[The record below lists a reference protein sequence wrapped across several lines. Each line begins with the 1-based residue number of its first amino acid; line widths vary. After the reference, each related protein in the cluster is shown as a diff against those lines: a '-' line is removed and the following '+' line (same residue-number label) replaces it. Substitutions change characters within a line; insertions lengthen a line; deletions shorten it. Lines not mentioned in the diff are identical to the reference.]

1 MNKRLFLLI
10 VPILLLA
17 SCQREMDWSGSPEIK
32 ATVEAEQRTR
42 TSLSVDE
49 TGAGTIVWNPADKID
64 VFFGT
69 KKASYTSQNTSDAA
83 SAIFK
88 TTAILSD
95 DDVSSTN
102 IWGLYP
108 SNSSSSCNG
117 SSITT
122 VLPSTQYGVPNT
134 FDDDLFM
141 GVAYST
147 SRSLQFYNVCGGI
160 KFNMVYDD
168 IKKVTFKGN
177 NNENIAGTV
186 SVTFTNGVPKA
197 TVTSG
202 VKQITLTPKSGSTF
216 TKGADYYITL
226 LPGTLS
232 NGFTI
237 TFTAT
242 DGTVGT
248 LNYTDAPVTI
258 KRSVFSRKGNMDVYA
273 AFGDDRQP
281 NNVIYYTSSDGNII
295 TPYKTDV
302 FGANIISNEYVGGRG
317 TITFDSDVTSI
328 GSEAFYNRTRL
339 TSIKMPNTVTSI
351 GDRAFCWCN
360 ALSSIVF
367 SGSLTSIGSQS
378 FDWCEGLT
386 VIRIPNSVKS
396 IGDMAFGDCIGLTS
410 IEIPSSVTDLSF
422 AAFSNCT
429 SIASIVVDPDNP
441 VYDSRNNCN
450 AVIET
455 SINSLMI
462 GCENTIIPNSVT
474 TIGFVAFSSASGLR
488 SIVIPSSVTKIV
500 INPFEGC
507 TNLTSIVVE
516 SGNPIYDSRNSC
528 NAIIKTNTNEI
539 ITGCKN
545 TVIPNTVTSIGE
557 SAFTSCGLTS
567 IVIPNSVTRIGKG
580 AFYGCIDL
588 ATIEIPNSVT
598 SIGEQAFLYCPGLT
612 AITVLAITPP
622 SLGNAVFN
630 QTNDCPIYVPAGS
643 VDAYKSAWSAYASRI
658 QAIPDSHEA
667 VDLGL
672 PSGLKWSTC
681 NIGASSPEDYGD
693 YFAWGE
699 TDTKSSY
706 SSWSDYWWCNGSSTT
721 LTKYN
726 SNSSYGIVDNKT
738 HLELEDDAAHVNW
751 GESWRMPTYSEM
763 IELKTQCTWTWTTQN
778 DINGYKVIGPN
789 GNSIFFPAA
798 GANLEGVGSS
808 GSYWSSSLGRNGPS
822 SAWMMD
828 FSSSIV
834 VWNSPLRINGLSV
847 RPVYGDFIGVSSVA
861 LNKSSLTFV
870 VGESETLIPTVMPE
884 NATEKQVSWTS
895 SNTSVATVSSEGT
908 VTAQSAGTATI
919 TATASDGMKSATFT
933 VTVTQSVTGLSISP
947 GNPTIYTGEQVTLTA
962 TVTPS
967 TASNPSV
974 SWTSSDSSVAFVSS
988 DGQVLGLKAG
998 IAVITAQAND
1008 GSGVSATCTVTV
1020 KQHVTSVSM
1029 TAEVQI
1035 AWGGA
1040 AQLSATVL
1048 PADAS
1053 DKSLTWS
1060 SSDESVASVSAS
1072 GRVTGN
1078 VNGTATITATSVDG
1092 GYSASCIITVTLPT
1106 TRSHLALVLSKNGD
1120 AASRYYLTSEQYSNA
1135 NLSGYYKQGV
1145 CVFAS
1150 TSYYIIANKDL
1161 YTSTS
1166 GSNANGA
1173 ATMPNEELATW
1184 LISNMPS
1191 LNSALTSFGCT
1202 AMSTTGN
1209 YWTSKKRGDKY
1220 YYYFK
1225 YNGSLT
1231 FDSNASASCRARPVI
1246 SF

>member
-1 MNKRLFLLI
+1 MNKQVVFLL
-10 VPILLLA
+10 LSLALLA
-17 SCQREMDWSGSPEIK
+17 SCQRELDWNVAPEII
-32 ATVEAEQRTR
+32 ATVEEEPGTR
-42 TSLSVDE
+42 TSLSVNSS
-49 TGAGTIVWNPADKID
+49 GAGTIYWNQSDQID

-69 KKASYTSQNTSDAA
+69 KKATYTSQNSSNA
-83 SAIFK
+83 
-88 TTAILSD
+88 TTATFKKSSGSVNAS
-95 DDVSSTN
+95 DVSSTN

-108 SNSSSSCNG
+108 SNSSSTCNG
-117 SSITT
+117 SAITT
-122 VLPSTQYGVPNT
+122 TLPSTQYGVANT
-134 FDDDLFM
+134 FDDDLFP
-141 GVAYST
+141 AIAHST
-147 SRSLQFYNVCGGI
+147 TTTLQFYNVCGGI

-378 FDWCEGLT
+378 FDRCEGLT

-681 NIGASSPEDYGD
+681 NIGASSPEEYGD

-699 TDTKSSY
+699 TSPKSIY
-706 SSWSDYWWCNGSSTT
+706 EWTTYRWCNGDEGTLVKYNNDSSFGTVDNRGSLELSDDVAHVTWGDNWRMPRVDELLELIESCTWTWTTMGGTNGYRVTASNGNSIFLPAAGARSSDMLLFDNSSGYFWTSSLHQGNPNCAYHLHFHSSKVEREFYSMRFCGMPIRPVYGDYSSVIHVNSISLDKSSIT
-721 LTKYN
+721 LTEGTTDVLRASVSPACASDTTCLWST
-726 SNSSYGIVDNKT
+726 SNSSVATVSSEGIITAVGAGSAVVTAMSNDGGKRATCTVTVSPATGLENGYDWVDLGLSVKWAQYNVGASTANGTGFYFAWGETSAKSTYSWENYVFRTSGDSDSNVKFEKYNTSSTRGTVDNKT
-738 HLELEDDAAHVNW
+738 TLELSDDAAHVNW
-751 GESWRMPTYSEM
+751 GGNWRMPTED
-763 IELKTQCTWTWTTQN
+763 ELEELIANCTYQWTAMDGRSGCLLTSN
-778 DINGYKVIGPN
+778 KNGK
-789 GNSIFFPAA
+789 SIFFPELGWRYGSLLSNA
-798 GANLEGVGSS
+798 GS
-808 GSYWSSSLGRNGPS
+808 GGY
-822 SAWMMD
+822 
-828 FSSSIV
+828 
-834 VWNSPLRINGLSV
+834 
-847 RPVYGDFIGVSSVA
+847 Y
-861 LNKSSLTFV
+861 
-870 VGESETLIPTVMPE
+870 
-884 NATEKQVSWTS
+884 WTS
-895 SNTSVATVSSEGT
+895 SLYT
-908 VTAQSAGTATI
+908 
-919 TATASDGMKSATFT
+919 
-933 VTVTQSVTGLSISP
+933 
-947 GNPTIYTGEQVTLTA
+947 GNPHRA
-962 TVTPS
+962 W
-967 TASNPSV
+967 SV
-974 SWTSSDSSVAFVSS
+974 SF
-988 DGQVLGLKAG
+988 G
-998 IAVITAQAND
+998 
-1008 GSGVSATCTVTV
+1008 
-1020 KQHVTSVSM
+1020 
-1029 TAEVQI
+1029 
-1035 AWGGA
+1035 
-1040 AQLSATVL
+1040 
-1048 PADAS
+1048 P
-1053 DKSLTWS
+1053 
-1060 SSDESVASVSAS
+1060 
-1072 GRVTGN
+1072 
-1078 VNGTATITATSVDG
+1078 
-1092 GYSASCIITVTLPT
+1092 
-1106 TRSHLALVLSKNGD
+1106 
-1120 AASRYYLTSEQYSNA
+1120 
-1135 NLSGYYKQGV
+1135 
-1145 CVFAS
+1145 
-1150 TSYYIIANKDL
+1150 
-1161 YTSTS
+1161 S
-1166 GSNANGA
+1166 GSSIG
-1173 ATMPNEELATW
+1173 
-1184 LISNMPS
+1184 
-1191 LNSALTSFGCT
+1191 
-1202 AMSTTGN
+1202 GN
-1209 YWTSKKRGDKY
+1209 RRYWGMQVRAVTDK
-1220 YYYFK
+1220 
-1225 YNGSLT
+1225 
-1231 FDSNASASCRARPVI
+1231 
-1246 SF
+1246 